1 MQNYGDFGLPLF
13 NMAGQKLDDDELDTF
28 LGWLDVRLFLD
39 FLAKSLDIGQ
49 SYLLMRNDVS

>member
-13 NMAGQKLDDDELDTF
+13 NMASQKLDDDELDTF
-28 LGWLDVRLFLD
+28 LGWLDVRVFLD
-39 FLAKSLDIGQ
+39 FLAESLDIGQ